1 MKKYLR
7 IILVLTFILTLTAC
21 GSSTKKI
28 VLPESKNIKKIEI
41 VYSQN
46 QKSIKIDKEDE
57 LSKLISDL
65 NDNSKGTNEESV
77 NDQPTNV
84 EEYITIKFHHKIS
97 EDNPSIV
104 YLYDKKGNYYLE
116 QPYSGIWKLKDEVY
130 DEINEKINK

>member
-65 NDNSKGTNEESV
+65 NDNSYLFDNP
-77 NDQPTNV
+77 NILYLDYLLIF
-84 EEYITIKFHHKIS
+84 YITIKFHHKIS

>member
-1 MKKYLR
+1 M
-7 IILVLTFILTLTAC
+7 
-21 GSSTKKI
+21 
-28 VLPESKNIKKIEI
+28 
-41 VYSQN
+41 
-46 QKSIKIDKEDE
+46 
-57 LSKLISDL
+57 